1 MKTGSYEVF
10 TDMSA
15 LEAKANRYTVRC
27 QINSFLI
34 LTAVWLLNVLNI
46 FIIDSELMNMSYAI
60 SAAITLTCWLVC
72 RVGGAE
78 KVWMKYVLL
87 FITVLFA
94 TTIGTFLTYQAVL
107 VAVIPLCLSMQYYK
121 RKVVYYTYGLTI
133 IGIFFST
140 MAGYFWGLC
149 DANMLVLT
157 TGNVAKYVADGSDTA
172 LFDAINSNPWGTL
185 PLYYALPR
193 CMILFAVIII
203 GSHAAHASAKKA
215 IREAELKRLSEIDG
229 MTGLFN
235 KNKYISMVEKHYPT
249 IDTVGV
255 LFWDADGLK
264 VLNDTHGHEVG
275 DQLITT
281 VGMSIQALCNE
292 TRHGYRIGGDEFLLV
307 LENVS
312 EAEVCKVVEE
322 WKKNFDKMN
331 RQSDTKFQASL
342 GYAVGSGS
350 QMEEV
355 VHRADE
361 RMYEEKRKNKERAL
375 GGL

>member
-1 MKTGSYEVF
+1 MKV
-10 TDMSA
+10 TDESMRINMAA

-34 LTAVWLLNVLNI
+34 LTAVWLLNVFNI
-46 FIIDSELMNMSYAI
+46 FIIDSELMNTAYLI
-60 SAAITLTCWLVC
+60 SMAITLLCWLVC

-78 KVWMKYVLL
+78 KKWMKYVLL
-87 FITVLFA
+87 FLTVLFS
-94 TTIGTFLTYQAVL
+94 TTIGIFLTYQAVL

-133 IGIFFST
+133 VSMFVST
-140 MAGYFWGLC
+140 MAGYFIGLC

-157 TGNVAKYVADGSDTA
+157 TGAISKYVVPGSDKA
-172 LFDAINSNPWGTL
+172 VFDAVNANPWGTL

-215 IREAELKRLSEIDG
+215 IREAELKRLSELDG

-249 IDTVGV
+249 VDTVGV

-275 DQLITT
+275 DSLITT
-281 VGMSIQALCNE
+281 VGMSIQELCDE
-292 TRHGYRIGGDEFLLV
+292 TRQGYRIGGDEFLLV
-307 LENVS
+307 LENGS
-312 EAEVCKVVEE
+312 EAEVVKVAEE
-322 WKKNFDKMN
+322 WKKRFERLN
-331 RQSDTKFQASL
+331 RQAGTNFQASL
-342 GYAVGSGS
+342 GYAIGSGA
-350 QMEEV
+350 QIEDV
-355 VHRADE
+355 VHLADE
-361 RMYEEKRKNKERAL
+361 RMYTEKRKNKTEKNSL
-375 GGL
+375 

>member
-1 MKTGSYEVF
+1 MKVIDYGMLTNMG
-10 TDMSA
+10 T

-34 LTAVWLLNVLNI
+34 MTVVWLLNVFDI
-46 FIIDSELMNMSYAI
+46 FIIDSELMNTSYLI
-60 SAAITLTCWLVC
+60 SMAITLTCWLVC

-87 FITVLFA
+87 FLFVLFS
-94 TTIGTFLTYQAVL
+94 TTIGIFLTYQAVL

-133 IGIFFST
+133 VSIFVST
-140 MAGYFWGLC
+140 MAGYFIGLC

-157 TGNVAKYVADGSDTA
+157 TGPISQYTVDGSDTA
-172 LFDAINSNPWGTL
+172 LFDAINANPWGTL

-193 CMILFAVIII
+193 CMILFALIII

-215 IREAELKRLSEIDG
+215 IKELELKRLSELDG

-235 KNKYISMVEKHYPT
+235 KNKYLSMVEKHYPKVAK
-249 IDTVGV
+249 VGV

-264 VLNDTHGHEVG
+264 TLNDTHGHEEG
-275 DQLITT
+275 DSLITT
-281 VGMSIQALCNE
+281 VGMSIQELCSD
-292 TRHGYRIGGDEFLLV
+292 TRHGYRIGGDEFLLI
-307 LENVS
+307 LENADES
-312 EAEVCKVVEE
+312 ETCQVMENWNKRFE
-322 WKKNFDKMN
+322 KMN
-331 RQSDTKFQASL
+331 QQGKTQFHASV
-342 GYAVGSGS
+342 GYAVGAGE
-350 QMEEV
+350 QIEEI

-361 RMYEEKRKNKERAL
+361 RMYEEKRKSKEQS
-375 GGL
+375 GK

>member
-1 MKTGSYEVF
+1 MKAVNYEAL

-34 LTAVWLLNVLNI
+34 LTAVWILNVLNI
-46 FIIDSELMNMSYAI
+46 FIIDSELMNISYAI
-60 SAAITLTCWLVC
+60 SAAITLTCWLIC

-78 KVWMKYVLL
+78 KAWMKYVLL
-87 FITVLFA
+87 FITVLFS

-107 VAVIPLCLSMQYYK
+107 VAVIPLCLSMQYYR

-157 TGNVAKYVADGSDTA
+157 TGNIAKYVVGGSDTA
-172 LFDAINSNPWGTL
+172 VFDAVNANPWGTL

-215 IREAELKRLSEIDG
+215 IREVELRKLSETDG
-229 MTGLFN
+229 MTGLYN
-235 KNKYISMVEKHYPT
+235 KNKYMSMVGSYYPKL
-249 IDTVGV
+249 DTVGV

-264 VLNDTHGHEVG
+264 VLNDTNGHEVG
-275 DQLITT
+275 DHLITT
-281 VGMSIQALCNE
+281 VGLSIRELCNE
-292 TRHGYRIGGDEFLLV
+292 TRRGYRIGGDEFLLIMD
-307 LENVS
+307 NVD
-312 EAEVCKVVEE
+312 EDEVCRVMQE
-322 WKKNFDKMN
+322 WKSSFEKINELQQTEFC
-331 RQSDTKFQASL
+331 ASV
-342 GYAVGSGS
+342 GYAVGLGEKV
-350 QMEEV
+350 EEV
-355 VHRADE
+355 VSRADE
-361 RMYEEKRKNKERAL
+361 RMYVEKRKNKNNL
-375 GGL
+375 G

>member
-1 MKTGSYEVF
+1 MKVIDYGMLTNMG
-10 TDMSA
+10 T

-34 LTAVWLLNVLNI
+34 MTVVWLLNVFDI
-46 FIIDSELMNMSYAI
+46 FIIDSELMNTSYLI
-60 SAAITLTCWLVC
+60 SMAITLTCWLVC

-87 FITVLFA
+87 FLFVLFS
-94 TTIGTFLTYQAVL
+94 TTIGIFLTYQAVL

-133 IGIFFST
+133 VSIFVST
-140 MAGYFWGLC
+140 MAGYFIGLC

-157 TGNVAKYVADGSDTA
+157 TGPISQYTVDGSDTA
-172 LFDAINSNPWGTL
+172 LFDAINANPWGTL

-215 IREAELKRLSEIDG
+215 IKELELKRLSELDG

-235 KNKYISMVEKHYPT
+235 KNKYLSMVEKHYPK
-249 IDTVGV
+249 IATVGV

-264 VLNDTHGHEVG
+264 TLNDTHGHEVG
-275 DQLITT
+275 DSLITT
-281 VGMSIQALCNE
+281 VGMSIQELCSD
-292 TRHGYRIGGDEFLLV
+292 TRHGYRIGGDEFLLI
-307 LENVS
+307 LENADES
-312 EAEVCKVVEE
+312 ETCQVMEN
-322 WKKNFDKMN
+322 WKKKFEKMN
-331 RQSDTKFQASL
+331 QQSRTQFHASV
-342 GYAVGSGS
+342 GYAVGAGE
-350 QMEEV
+350 QIEEI

-361 RMYEEKRKNKERAL
+361 RMYEEKRKSKEQS
-375 GGL
+375 GK